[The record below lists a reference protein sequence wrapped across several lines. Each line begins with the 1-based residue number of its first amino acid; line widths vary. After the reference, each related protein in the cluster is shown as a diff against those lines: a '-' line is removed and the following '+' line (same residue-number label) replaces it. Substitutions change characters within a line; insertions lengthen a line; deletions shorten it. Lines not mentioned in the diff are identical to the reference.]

1 MKQRVVLALVKGVG
15 CLPLWCARSLG
26 AAIGW
31 LLWLTN
37 SRARRVTQTNLRLC
51 FANMPEAELNALVRK
66 SLIETGKAGAEIPVI
81 WRRRDSWLRQKV
93 LEYEGTDLLRR
104 SIERGKGVIM
114 LTPHLGDW
122 EVLPCIIALHGKM
135 TILYQPPGDSAL
147 DEYICQARKRAHL
160 ELAPTNRRG
169 VTSLIKALRKG
180 EMVGILPD
188 QVPDP
193 GNGGLEAPFFGEQA
207 LTMTLVH
214 SLMRSTECEVLMCYA
229 LRIAGGFKVVFSAC
243 DSEIYAEQTER
254 GVKGLNLSVEQ
265 AVRQAPSQ
273 YQWEY
278 KRFKSRSTG
287 EPYS

>member
-1 MKQRVVLALVKGVG
+1 LKQRVVLALVKGIG
-15 CLPLWCARSLG
+15 CLPLWLARSLG
-26 AAIGW
+26 ALIGW
-31 LLWLTN
+31 MLWVTN

-51 FANMPEAELNALVRK
+51 FRDMPEAELRSLAQK

-93 LEYEGTDLLRR
+93 VEYEGTELLRR

-169 VTSLIKALRKG
+169 VASLIKALRKG

-193 GNGGLEAPFFGEQA
+193 GNGGLEVPFFGESA

-214 SLMRSTECEVLMCYA
+214 SLIRSTECEVLMCYA
-229 LRIAGGFKVVFSAC
+229 LRVPGGFKVVFSAC
-243 DSEIYAEQTER
+243 DSDIYAEEAER

-265 AVRQAPSQ
+265 AVRQAPTQ

-278 KRFKSRSTG
+278 KRFKSRSAG
-287 EPYS
+287 EPY